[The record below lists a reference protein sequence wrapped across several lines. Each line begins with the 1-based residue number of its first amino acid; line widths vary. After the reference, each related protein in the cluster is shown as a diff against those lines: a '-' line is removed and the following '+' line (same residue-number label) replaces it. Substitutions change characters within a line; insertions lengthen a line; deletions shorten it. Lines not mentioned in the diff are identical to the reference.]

1 MIALITTCLRMLH
14 IVLYRYDSQII
25 LPANHL
31 GKPVYI
37 GCERAHDSNARYVL
51 YICDHILYSALV
63 AALFE
68 GNAPEYISRDL
79 RECAGIVGQ
88 LDAKMLSLN
97 EAILEEKE
105 KQEHEREE
113 KIREDEHH

>member
-1 MIALITTCLRMLH
+1 MLH

-37 GCERAHDSNARYVL
+37 GCERANDSNARYVL
-51 YICDHILYSALV
+51 YICDHILYGALV

-68 GNAPEYISRDL
+68 LLNYAL
-79 RECAGIVGQ
+79 RS
-88 LDAKMLSLN
+88 LDTRLYVLYRIIIMYVN
-97 EAILEEKE
+97 ELVI
-105 KQEHEREE
+105 
-113 KIREDEHH
+113 